1 MKSKSMPIGFLV
13 LFTFVFFAPMAGAQ
27 TWNSNAGGYNTGYGT
42 VYGSFGLAQAT
53 QNMYNTMQMNM
64 QRSIMRQAMIK
75 KWGKAAV
82 EKAEANARSGRS
94 SANSNGSSGP
104 AITSAPPIPKNYG
117 LFRPDAT
124 VNTGKIIADTLGE
137 TAEEKQL
144 YLKIYTDTKTAF
156 ETQTSAKGWKN
167 NIAGAF
173 TFFIVSTGT
182 IYQGSEEPSDDS
194 VDALYNAIN
203 QSLDEIP
210 EFGSMANR
218 DKQALY
224 NTLIAFAG
232 IPIATYLEGVGN
244 KDAATIA
251 VAKQLSGALIKIV
264 LKIEP
269 DRIKISN
276 GQITIS

>member
-1 MKSKSMPIGFLV
+1 MKGKSMPVGISM
-13 LFTFVFFAPMAGAQ
+13 LFTLVFFTQMAGAQ

-64 QRSIMRQAMIK
+64 QRSIMRQAMIR

-94 SANSNGSSGP
+94 SANSNDSSGP
-104 AITSAPPIPKNYG
+104 VITSAPPIPKNYG
-117 LFRPDAT
+117 VFRPDAT

-144 YLKIYTDTKTAF
+144 YLKIYTDTRTAF

-173 TFFIVSTGT
+173 AFFIISTGT
-182 IYQGSEEPSDDS
+182 IYQGSEEPGDDS

-232 IPIATYLEGVGN
+232 IPIATYFEGVGN
-244 KDAATIA
+244 KDAATIN
-251 VAKQLSGALIKIV
+251 VAKQLSGALIKMV

-276 GQITIS
+276 GQITIY